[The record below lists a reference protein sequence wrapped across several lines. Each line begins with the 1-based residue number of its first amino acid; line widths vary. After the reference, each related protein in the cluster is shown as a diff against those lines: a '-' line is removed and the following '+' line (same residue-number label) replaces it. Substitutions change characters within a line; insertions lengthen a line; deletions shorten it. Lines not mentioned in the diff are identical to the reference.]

1 MASSLIYLI
10 IIGMWVAYFL
20 PRWITSHDEVSGRSA
35 ERYKSAIKLVAE
47 KDRPAVV
54 QLAEDSVKKKS
65 AVGHRRLIFSILAA
79 IFILSLAVVAVGAI
93 TWAIL
98 FIPLS
103 GLAIYC
109 VNVRR
114 QVLAA
119 QLRARRL
126 KAFKQIAAA
135 ELVAE
140 PSARISLARERRI
153 NNEKWIPLSERLDSA
168 GVIVIPREHRSW
180 EPIQVPKPT
189 YVSAAKAITPNRIID
204 LTTPGAWMEE
214 QERVQ
219 NALLPS
225 REEIFDQELAEQAAI
240 RFDDVDETRAVNN

>member
-20 PRWITSHDEVSGRSA
+20 PRWISSHDEVSGRSA
-35 ERYKSAIKLVAE
+35 ERYKSAMKLVAE
-47 KDRPAVV
+47 NDRPSNVRVV
-54 QLAEDSVKKKS
+54 TDPVKKKN
-65 AVGHRRLIFSILAA
+65 AVTHRRLIFSILGGLFLA
-79 IFILSLAVVAVGAI
+79 SLGVVAVGVI

-126 KAFKQIAAA
+126 KAFKQIATAELAA
-135 ELVAE
+135 EPA
-140 PSARISLARERRI
+140 ARISLARERRI
-153 NNEKWIPLSERLDSA
+153 NNEKWIPLAERLDSA
-168 GVIVIPREHRSW
+168 GVVVIPREHRSW
-180 EPIQVPKPT
+180 EPVQVPKPT
-189 YVSAAKAITPNRIID
+189 YVSAPKAITPNRIID
-204 LTTPGAWMEE
+204 LTTPGAWLEE
-214 QERVQ
+214 QEKVQ

-240 RFDDVDETRAVNN
+240 RFDDVGETKAVNN

>member
-1 MASSLIYLI
+1 MASSLIYLV
-10 IIGMWVAYFL
+10 IIGIWVAYFL
-20 PRWITSHDEVSGRSA
+20 PRWISSHDEVSGRSA
-35 ERYKSAIKLVAE
+35 ERYKSAMKLVSE
-47 KDRPAVV
+47 NDRASSVRVVEDPVKMKNAVT
-54 QLAEDSVKKKS
+54 
-65 AVGHRRLIFSILAA
+65 HRRLIFSILGGLFLA
-79 IFILSLAVVAVGAI
+79 SLGVVAAGVI

-126 KAFKQIAAA
+126 KAFKQIATAELAA
-135 ELVAE
+135 EPA
-140 PSARISLARERRI
+140 ARISLARERRI
-153 NNEKWIPLSERLDSA
+153 SNEKWIPLAERLDSA
-168 GVIVIPREHRSW
+168 GVVVIPREHRSW
-180 EPIQVPKPT
+180 EPVQVPKPT
-189 YVSAAKAITPNRIID
+189 YVSAPKAITPNRIID
-204 LTTPGAWMEE
+204 LTTPGAWLEE
-214 QERVQ
+214 QEKVQ

-240 RFDDVDETRAVNN
+240 SFDDVGETKAVND

>member
-1 MASSLIYLI
+1 MASSLIYLV
-10 IIGMWVAYFL
+10 IIGIWVAYFL
-20 PRWITSHDEVSGRSA
+20 PRWISSHDEVSGRSA
-35 ERYKSAIKLVAE
+35 ERYKSAMKLVSE
-47 KDRPAVV
+47 NDRSSSV
-54 QLAEDSVKKKS
+54 QLVEDPVKKKN
-65 AVGHRRLIFSILAA
+65 AVTHRRLIFSILGGLFLA
-79 IFILSLAVVAVGAI
+79 SLGVVAAGVI

-126 KAFKQIAAA
+126 KAFKQIATAELAA
-135 ELVAE
+135 EPA
-140 PSARISLARERRI
+140 ARISLARERRI
-153 NNEKWIPLSERLDSA
+153 SNEKWIPLAERLDSA
-168 GVIVIPREHRSW
+168 GVVVIPREHRSW
-180 EPIQVPKPT
+180 EPVQVPKPT
-189 YVSAAKAITPNRIID
+189 YASAPKAITPNRIID
-204 LTTPGAWMEE
+204 LTTPGAWLEE
-214 QERVQ
+214 QEKVQ

-240 RFDDVDETRAVNN
+240 SFDDVGETKAVNN